1 MLASMAKAFGG
12 LGVAP
17 LPYNIVLQVRVL
29 FFPNE
34 LFTFPV
40 GFKNLFFQE
49 GNISLKVFC
58 LWGKHRT

>member
-40 GFKNLFFQE
+40 GYKKPFLSR
-49 GNISLKVFC
+49 G
-58 LWGKHRT
+58 